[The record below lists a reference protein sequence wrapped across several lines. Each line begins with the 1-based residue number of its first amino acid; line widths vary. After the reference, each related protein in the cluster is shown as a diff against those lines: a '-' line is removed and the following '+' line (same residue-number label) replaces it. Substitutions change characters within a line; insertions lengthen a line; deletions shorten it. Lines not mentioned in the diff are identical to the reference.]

1 MSNIFKNV
9 STPKLPYNNFPL
21 GFENLLSGQIGK
33 LIPIQCDEVTPGD
46 RFNQSIGFLLR
57 FAPLSAPV
65 MARFNV
71 HFHSFYVPNRIIT
84 PETSRES
91 TWERFV
97 KSIGKD
103 ETEVPDLPY
112 IVADVNA
119 PRTTYE
125 QWLEL
130 AGDGG
135 VAFPADFETGS
146 LWDYMDLT
154 PIDRNLEPL
163 KSSPDRYLVHI
174 PYENR
179 LLALPFFAYQYIYN
193 DFYRRDQIEKEI
205 PMPVNV
211 GKIDLF
217 DYSSFVEDVTFG
229 NTETYTEDDE
239 RYWKFKDP
247 DLAKFYDELF
257 KLRTRNYERDYFT
270 SALPEPQFGDDV
282 LLNSGELSWIGQDS
296 TFGLQIPLGAT
307 NLATLYSLAGAGS
320 MQDAAF
326 SALDAQNGYLPLLNT
341 SPDNKTT
348 YLSADL
354 SSVRFTNAENF
365 ASNFNVGSISVNDFR
380 IAIQLQGIREA
391 INRGGTR
398 YLEIMQSI
406 YGVTVP
412 DARLQRPVYLGGCK
426 NPVDIGT
433 VVQTSETKDTPQG
446 TLTGK
451 MQAVGGYHM
460 FSTGY
465 EFKEHG
471 YLVTIMSVTPRTSYY
486 GGTPRKFLKHY
497 PEDFFLPQFDHL
509 GEQEIQKRELFDR
522 HFYEDAPDVADKVA
536 EIRETF
542 GYTPRY
548 AELKSGK
555 SSVHGEFRTS
565 LDNWHVARDFDS
577 LPSLS
582 PDFIKAEP
590 EDFSRIFEFENI
602 ENTSNEHFYAQV
614 YIDVV
619 GKRRMSKYSTPWTLY

>member
-1 MSNIFKNV
+1 M
-9 STPKLPYNNFPL
+9 PYNNFPL

-33 LIPIQCDEVTPGD
+33 LIPVQCDEVTPGD

-103 ETEVPDLPY
+103 ESEVPDLPY
-112 IVADVNA
+112 IVADVNS
-119 PRTTYE
+119 PRTTYA
-125 QWLEL
+125 QWLEQ

-135 VAFPADFETGS
+135 VAFPALFETGS
-146 LWDYMDLT
+146 LWDYLDLT
-154 PIDRNLEPL
+154 PIDRNVEPL
-163 KSSPDRYLVHI
+163 KSNGDRYFVHI

-217 DYSSFVEDVTFG
+217 DYASFVDDVMFG
-229 NTETYTEDDE
+229 NTETYTDE
-239 RYWKFKDP
+239 EEREWQFQDP

-282 LLNSGELSWIGQDS
+282 MLNTGELSWIGDND
-296 TFGLQIPLGAT
+296 TFGLQIPFSGVNTLSIYSNETVASDANFILGSTASPYLT
-307 NLATLYSLAGAGS
+307 SAGS
-320 MQDAAF
+320 T
-326 SALDAQNGYLPLLNT
+326 NGKLRT
-341 SPDNKTT
+341 SGTLQT
-348 YLSADL
+348 
-354 SSVRFTNAENF
+354 VRFINSEQFANNF
-365 ASNFNVGSISVNDFR
+365 GVGSISVNDFR

-412 DARLQRPVYLGGCK
+412 DARLQRPIYLGGCK

-433 VVQTSETKDTPQG
+433 VVQTSESKDTPQG

-451 MQAVGGYHM
+451 MQAVGGYNM

-471 YLVTIMSVTPRTSYY
+471 YLITIMSVTPRTSYY

-522 HFYEDAPDVADKVA
+522 HFYEDTPDVADKVA

-542 GYTPRY
+542 GYILRY

-555 SSVHGEFRTS
+555 SSVHGEFRTT

-590 EDFSRIFEFENI
+590 VDFSRIFEFENI
-602 ENTSNEHFYAQV
+602 ANTSNEHFYAQI
-614 YIDVV
+614 YIDTVA
-619 GKRRMSKYSTPWTLY
+619 KRRMSKYSTPWTLY